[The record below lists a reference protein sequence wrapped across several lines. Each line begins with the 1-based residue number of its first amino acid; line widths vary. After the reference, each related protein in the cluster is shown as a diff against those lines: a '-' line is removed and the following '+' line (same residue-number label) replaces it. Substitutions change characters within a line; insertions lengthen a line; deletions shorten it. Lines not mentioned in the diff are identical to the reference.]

1 MAELDIPNG
10 SHTVTASAADH
21 GVGATS
27 HGVVNGNG
35 HVKKRVTIAVVGA
48 GQRGQTY
55 ANYALQH
62 PEEAQVVAVAE
73 PRPHRLK
80 VMSRQ
85 HQ

>member
-10 SHTVTASAADH
+10 SHTVTASKADH
-21 GVGATS
+21 GLEVPAAS
-27 HGVVNGNG
+27 QSNGSF
-35 HVKKRVTIAVVGA
+35 KKVVTIAVVGA

-55 ANYALQH
+55 AAYALEH
-62 PEEAQVVAVAE
+62 PEEAKVVAVAE

-85 HQ
+85 HK